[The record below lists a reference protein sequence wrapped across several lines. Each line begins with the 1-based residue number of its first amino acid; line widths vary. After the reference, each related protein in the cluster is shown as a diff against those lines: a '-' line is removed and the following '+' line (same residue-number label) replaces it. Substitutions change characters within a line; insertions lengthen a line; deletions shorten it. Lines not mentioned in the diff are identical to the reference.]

1 MKARKH
7 GSDRLTISLAQGQ
20 RRILEEIASYNDT
33 TLAHVVRHALSR
45 FIEENRDKQIAL
57 RFPTAGGTE
66 E

>member
-1 MKARKH
+1 MKARKR

-20 RRILEEIASYNDT
+20 RQILEEIASYNNT

-45 FIEENRDKQIAL
+45 FIEENRDNQIPL
-57 RFPTAGGTE
+57 RFPTARRTE